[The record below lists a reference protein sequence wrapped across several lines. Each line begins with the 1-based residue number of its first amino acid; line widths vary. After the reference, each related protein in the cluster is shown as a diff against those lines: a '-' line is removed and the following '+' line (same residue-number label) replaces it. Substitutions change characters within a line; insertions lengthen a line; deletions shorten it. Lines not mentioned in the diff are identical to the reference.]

1 MVFRE
6 TNVATA
12 DPFQR
17 ACATRRSI
25 FLLAIALHGL
35 EEQRK
40 KKKQQKGSCA
50 FSRQNGRGGAKHEE
64 RFRTTT
70 ITNTNK
76 EGDEKQNS
84 AHYAKYDAL
93 VIKLQSGLRRNM
105 ARNEVYYS
113 T

>member
-1 MVFRE
+1 M
-6 TNVATA
+6 
-12 DPFQR
+12 
-17 ACATRRSI
+17 
-25 FLLAIALHGL
+25 AIALHGF

-40 KKKQQKGSCA
+40 KN
-50 FSRQNGRGGAKHEE
+50 SRKVAAPSPAKTAGGAKHEE